1 MKAFELLKVNESL
14 LKAMD
19 NMSLSINDVKYINM
33 LREYETMMSEGLK
46 KTYIVQMLADKYEI
60 AERTLYRVIDKLMQ
74 EVKIA

>member
-19 NMSLSINDVKYINM
+19 DLSLSINDVKYIKM
-33 LREYETMMSEGLK
+33 LREYEDMMTEGLK
-46 KTYIVQMLADKYEI
+46 KTYIVQTLADKYEI

-74 EVKIA
+74 EVKIV

>member
-19 NMSLSINDVKYINM
+19 DLSLSINDVKYIKM
-33 LREYETMMSEGLK
+33 LREYEDMMTEGLK
-46 KTYIVQMLADKYEI
+46 KTYIVQTLADKYEI

>member
-19 NMSLSINDVKYINM
+19 DLSLSINDVKYIKM
-33 LREYETMMSEGLK
+33 LREYEDMMTEGLK
-46 KTYIVQMLADKYEI
+46 KTYIVQTLADKYEI

-74 EVKIA
+74 EVNIA